1 MPLSRNVTLLQTE
14 TEEVM
19 KIRYSARAQCL
30 NSLGPML
37 SQPAALVGSKVLSTR
52 NTSSSVIAMS
62 LQVHLGDINAG
73 RV

>member
-1 MPLSRNVTLLQTE
+1 MQ
-14 TEEVM
+14 
-19 KIRYSARAQCL
+19 YSARAQCL

-52 NTSSSVIAMS
+52 NTSSSVIVMS
-62 LQVHLGDINAG
+62 LQVHLGDVNAG